1 MSAMDDWYRV
11 TFVSEDA
18 GLIPRMQEEF
28 MELLRHVDARPGMAL
43 IGKRDSEFPRQFF
56 FTPACFPDA
65 LPLVRKYGGLR
76 CDLPENASELASFGG
91 DQTAM
96 DLYFGPNRTN

>member
-1 MSAMDDWYRV
+1 MDDDWYRV
-11 TFVSEDA
+11 TFTQEEA
-18 GLIPRMQEEF
+18 GLVPEMQKEF
-28 MELLRHVDARPGMAL
+28 LALLREVELRPGMAL
-43 IGKRDSEFPRQFF
+43 IGKGVADFPRQFY

-76 CDLPENASELASFGG
+76 CDLPENASELTSFGG
-91 DQTAM
+91 DRTAM

>member
-1 MSAMDDWYRV
+1 MSIMDDWYRV

-18 GLIPRMQEEF
+18 SLIPMMHEEF
-28 MELLRHVDARPGMAL
+28 LALLQYVEHRPGMAL
-43 IGKRDSEFPRQFF
+43 IGKGNLDFPRQFF

-76 CDLPENASELASFGG
+76 CDLPENASELSSLGG
-91 DQTAM
+91 DKAAM
-96 DLYFGPNRTN
+96 DIYFGPNRTN